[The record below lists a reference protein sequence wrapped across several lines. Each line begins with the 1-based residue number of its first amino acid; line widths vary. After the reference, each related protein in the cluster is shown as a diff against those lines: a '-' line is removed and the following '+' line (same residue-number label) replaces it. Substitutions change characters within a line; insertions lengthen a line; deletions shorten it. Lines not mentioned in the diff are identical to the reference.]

1 MLHAVVQYL
10 CLVGKKP
17 ARVRLINHLSL
28 NVTHETQQWFR
39 VMPKDSPWLKLIWM
53 PAPPPPHR
61 PRCSGLFP
69 QLRNMHI
76 HFTGELNC
84 PCWIVCLCDDP
95 ASGYVPARGSNGTP
109 SPSPYP
115 AKVCFPKQERRLGSM
130 GWVALFSLRKK
141 IKEECPFK
149 LIMLV

>member
-1 MLHAVVQYL
+1 MLHAVIQYL

-17 ARVRLINHLSL
+17 ARVWLINHLSL

-53 PAPPPPHR
+53 PAPPPPHL

-69 QLRNMHI
+69 HAHPLYWRI
-76 HFTGELNC
+76 ELSLLNC
-84 PCWIVCLCDDP
+84 VPCDDP
-95 ASGYVPARGSNGTP
+95 ASGYVPARGSNSTP
-109 SPSPYP
+109 NPSPYP

-141 IKEECPFK
+141 INEECPFK
-149 LIMLV
+149 LIMLM